1 MTAQFAEV
9 KAGAFVRQPN
19 HFTDRITADGS
30 SDYPV
35 EAGRYVLYV
44 CLACPWAHR
53 SVIVR
58 RLLGLEDAIALRV
71 VDPIRDEKHIDA
83 WDRLQRKP
91 YRVAGEFAQITQV
104 ELLT

>member
-9 KAGAFVRQPN
+9 KDGSFQRQPN
-19 HFTDRITADGS
+19 HFTDRVTADGS
-30 SDYPV
+30 SGFPV

-58 RLLGLEDAIALRV
+58 SCWVSRTPSRCASSTRSATR
-71 VDPIRDEKHIDA
+71 R
-83 WDRLQRKP
+83 
-91 YRVAGEFAQITQV
+91 AGASPSTRA
-104 ELLT
+104 TSTR